1 MTTTGVTDLAQLAD
15 ELQARAA
22 DDPAGRAARTLA
34 HPVDGL
40 RQTVIALRGGAA
52 LSEHPSPGPASLLV
66 LRGRVRLLVGD
77 DGVEV
82 GPQQHAPVPL
92 REHSL
97 SAEEDAVVLLTVV
110 VPDRIPGP
118 D

>member
-1 MTTTGVTDLAQLAD
+1 MTTTGVTDLQDLAD
-15 ELQARAA
+15 DLLARAA
-22 DDPAGRAARTLA
+22 ADPAARAARTLA

-66 LRGRVRLLVGD
+66 LRGRVRLVTGD
-77 DGVEV
+77 TSVEI
-82 GPQQHAPVPL
+82 GTHQHAPVPL

-97 SAEEDAVVLLTVV
+97 TAEEDAVVLLTVV
-110 VPDRIPGP
+110 VPARVHGP